1 MGAFMENE
9 YCNFLKE
16 LLDKNYKYEDIPA
29 LLGFIEDFIDKIDD
43 EDNEE
48 YDEIINDLV
57 ILSNRIE
64 DWRIEKV
71 DDFDTQLN
79 DYLSNQISYFE

>member
-1 MGAFMENE
+1 MENE

-16 LLDKNYKYEDIPA
+16 LLDKNYKYEDIPT